1 MMGSCL
7 RRSAKLGKANDQTRL
22 RLSDGEPE
30 NGATYLGVTSDLVQ
44 RAYQHRETLVEGH
57 SKDNDCKRLV
67 WFEAHDDIQDARARE
82 WQMKKWKRAWKIK
95 RIEERNPEW
104 RDLWFEIVK

>member
-1 MMGSCL
+1 MTRPGFVYLM
-7 RRSAKLGKANDQTRL
+7 ANRK
-22 RLSDGEPE
+22 

-67 WFEAHDDIQDARARE
+67 WFEAHDDIQDARAGE
-82 WQMKKWKRAWKIK
+82 WQMKKWKRAWKVK